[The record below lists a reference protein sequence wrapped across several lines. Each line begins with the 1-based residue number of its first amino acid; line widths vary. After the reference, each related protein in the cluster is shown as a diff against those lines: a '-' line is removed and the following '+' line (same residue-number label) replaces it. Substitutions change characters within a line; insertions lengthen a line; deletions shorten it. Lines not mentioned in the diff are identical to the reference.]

1 MNPYVETITLS
12 NPQFEKASLS
22 ILLMVVE
29 MVTLVE
35 LQQEVQVE
43 YLIAI
48 PSTKKWIQ
56 NRKKEA

>member
-48 PSTKKWIQ
+48 PSTKK
-56 NRKKEA
+56 